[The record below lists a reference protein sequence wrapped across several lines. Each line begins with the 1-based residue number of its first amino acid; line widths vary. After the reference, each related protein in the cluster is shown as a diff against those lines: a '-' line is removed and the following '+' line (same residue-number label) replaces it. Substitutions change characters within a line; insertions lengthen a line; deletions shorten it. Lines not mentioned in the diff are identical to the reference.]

1 MPDNQQVASDQTSIV
16 SADAARRPAVIETA
30 SATTSPDNA
39 NSGAKPVVI
48 AAVGVVVLLLLAN
61 ALGGFVAGVTR
72 FALMDELGR
81 HADTLE
87 LGDPD
92 GAYGDSDDSD
102 DSDAARRP
110 ARTHA
115 HSEARTPAPD
125 PTQGGD
131 THEQG

>member
-1 MPDNQQVASDQTSIV
+1 MPDNQQVASDQTSIKQ
-16 SADAARRPAVIETA
+16 ADAAKRPAVIETA

-87 LGDPD
+87 LGDSD

-102 DSDAARRP
+102 AWDTFD
-110 ARTHA
+110 
-115 HSEARTPAPD
+115 D
-125 PTQGGD
+125 QGGLWS
-131 THEQG
+131 QGGMADACGAPSRTDARA

>member
-102 DSDAARRP
+102 AWDTFD
-110 ARTHA
+110 
-115 HSEARTPAPD
+115 D
-125 PTQGGD
+125 QGGWWS
-131 THEQG
+131 QGGMADACGAPSRTDARA

>member
-102 DSDAARRP
+102 DSDAWD
-110 ARTHA
+110 TF
-115 HSEARTPAPD
+115 D
-125 PTQGGD
+125 DQGGWWS
-131 THEQG
+131 QGSMADACGAASRTDARA

>member
-1 MPDNQQVASDQTSIV
+1 MPDNQQVASDQTSIEQ
-16 SADAARRPAVIETA
+16 ADAAKRPAVIETA

-102 DSDAARRP
+102 DSD
-110 ARTHA
+110 TWD
-115 HSEARTPAPD
+115 TFD
-125 PTQGGD
+125 DQGGWWS
-131 THEQG
+131 QGSMADACGAPSRTDARA

>member
-1 MPDNQQVASDQTSIV
+1 MPDNQQVASDQTSIEQ
-16 SADAARRPAVIETA
+16 ADAARRPAVIETA

-102 DSDAARRP
+102 DSDAWD
-110 ARTHA
+110 TF
-115 HSEARTPAPD
+115 D
-125 PTQGGD
+125 DQGGWWS
-131 THEQG
+131 QGGMADACGAPSRTDARA

>member
-1 MPDNQQVASDQTSIV
+1 MPDNQQVASDQTSIEQ
-16 SADAARRPAVIETA
+16 ADAARRPAVIETA

-102 DSDAARRP
+102 DSDAWD
-110 ARTHA
+110 TF
-115 HSEARTPAPD
+115 D
-125 PTQGGD
+125 DQGGWWS
-131 THEQG
+131 QGSMADACGAPSRTDARA

>member
-1 MPDNQQVASDQTSIV
+1 MPDNQQVASDQTSIEP
-16 SADAARRPAVIETA
+16 ADAAKRPAVIETA

-102 DSDAARRP
+102 DSDAWD
-110 ARTHA
+110 TF
-115 HSEARTPAPD
+115 D
-125 PTQGGD
+125 DQGGWWS
-131 THEQG
+131 QGSMADACGAPSRTDARA

>member
-1 MPDNQQVASDQTSIV
+1 MPDNQQVASDQTSIEQ
-16 SADAARRPAVIETA
+16 ADAAKRPAVIETA

-102 DSDAARRP
+102 DSDAWD
-110 ARTHA
+110 TF
-115 HSEARTPAPD
+115 D
-125 PTQGGD
+125 DQGGWWS
-131 THEQG
+131 QGSMADACGAPSRTDARA

>member
-87 LGDPD
+87 PGASD
-92 GAYGDSDDSD
+92 GAYGDPD
-102 DSDAARRP
+102 DSDAWDTYDDQGDWWSQGSMADVCGSPDRPGAR
-110 ARTHA
+110 A
-115 HSEARTPAPD
+115 
-125 PTQGGD
+125 
-131 THEQG
+131 

>member
-1 MPDNQQVASDQTSIV
+1 MPDTQPVASDQTSI
-16 SADAARRPAVIETA
+16 ATTDAVKRPAVIETA
-30 SATTSPDNA
+30 SATTSLDNA

-92 GAYGDSDDSD
+92 GAYGDPD
-102 DSDAARRP
+102 DSDAWDTYDDQGDWWSQGSMADVCGSPDRPGAR
-110 ARTHA
+110 A
-115 HSEARTPAPD
+115 
-125 PTQGGD
+125 
-131 THEQG
+131 

>member
-1 MPDNQQVASDQTSIV
+1 MPDNQQVASDQTSIEQ
-16 SADAARRPAVIETA
+16 ADAAKRPAVIETA

-87 LGDPD
+87 LGDSD

-102 DSDAARRP
+102 AWDTFD
-110 ARTHA
+110 
-115 HSEARTPAPD
+115 D
-125 PTQGGD
+125 QGGLWS
-131 THEQG
+131 QGGMADACGAPSRTDARA

>member
-1 MPDNQQVASDQTSIV
+1 
-16 SADAARRPAVIETA
+16 
-30 SATTSPDNA
+30 DNA

-102 DSDAARRP
+102 DSDAWD
-110 ARTHA
+110 TF
-115 HSEARTPAPD
+115 D
-125 PTQGGD
+125 DQGGWWS
-131 THEQG
+131 QGSMADACGAPSRTDARA